1 VGGGGIPVVGAA
13 EGVDPALAALGEKTL
28 SYEPGVESQLLKI
41 SARQIDRRLREH
53 KKKAG
58 RRLYG
63 RTKPG
68 SLLKHHVP
76 IKTDRWNVERPGV
89 LRGGRDS
96 VHSGS
101 SLQER
106 RQRPHRAEELDPRP
120 QTHGV
125 GSLRHGDIKRHYDA
139 ARTPFARVLECK
151 EVRPMVVAR
160 LTALQKQLD
169 PFALSRSVDV
179 QLDRI
184 HALANH
190 VRSPSPRGDRRSPIV
205 TRNARHSAARR
216 CDPTLPRPAEV
227 TARKAASAPRDG
239 SPSGDAE
246 RWLPG
251 RSRPRPGNRCGTC
264 IMPRAG
270 LCRVGLSGPRPR
282 RWRGCG
288 ARHNQSPSRKAS
300 SESRG
305 RNRVDL
311 TPKGAVRAKARS
323 FIVRSASRYIC
334 VVSTLS
340 CPSHSAMTAR
350 STPA

>member
-1 VGGGGIPVVGAA
+1 MGRASRLEYLCQIHPRYRKASRTEKGRILDEFCRVAGYHRKYALRVLNGPPPEKRPRKRRPRRPTYGAKVVLILAGVWEAAGYPWSVRLRALIPPWLPWVRKHF
-13 EGVDPALAALGEKTL
+13 PM
-28 SYEPGVESQLLKI
+28 SPGVESQLLKI

-58 RRLYG
+58 RRHYG

-139 ARTPFARVLECK
+139 AKTPFARVLECK

-190 VRSPSPRGDRRSPIV
+190 VRSPSPQVKI
-205 TRNARHSAARR
+205 TSAV
-216 CDPTLPRPAEV
+216 P
-227 TARKAASAPRDG
+227 
-239 SPSGDAE
+239 
-246 RWLPG
+246 
-251 RSRPRPGNRCGTC
+251 CG
-264 IMPRAG
+264 
-270 LCRVGLSGPRPR
+270 
-282 RWRGCG
+282 
-288 ARHNQSPSRKAS
+288 
-300 SESRG
+300 
-305 RNRVDL
+305 
-311 TPKGAVRAKARS
+311 
-323 FIVRSASRYIC
+323 
-334 VVSTLS
+334 
-340 CPSHSAMTAR
+340 
-350 STPA
+350 